1 MIQQRHVIFG
11 VGPLGMAVMDAL
23 AAQGQTVV
31 LVNRSGKVKQPLPA
45 NVTTAAADLNDPA
58 QVRQLCT
65 DAQVV
70 YFCAMPPYTDWPR
83 LFPPMIQGL
92 LGGLA
97 GSDARL
103 VYGDNL
109 YMYGPTDGKPLRED
123 LPYAAAGHKGRLR
136 AELAQQLFAAHQAG
150 KVKVTIGRAS
160 DFYGPCAFNA
170 HLGDRFFK
178 AAFAGKPVDVI
189 GNPDQPHTYTF
200 IRDYARG
207 LVTLGA
213 HDEAL
218 GQAWHIPS
226 AEAITPRQL
235 IALVSTEVGQPLKV
249 RAAGRLLV
257 SVLGLF
263 DPIMRELKETL
274 YQWEKPYLVDH
285 SKFAAAFGANPT
297 SHPVAVR
304 ETVAWF
310 RSNLTR

>member
-1 MIQQRHVIFG
+1 MTKRHVIFG
-11 VGPLGMAVMDAL
+11 VGPLGMAVMDEL

-31 LVNRSGKVKQPLPA
+31 LVNRSGKVKEALPA
-45 NVTTAAADLNDPA
+45 GVTTVAADLNEPA
-58 QVRQLCT
+58 QVRQVCA

-70 YFCAMPPYTDWPR
+70 YLCAMPPYTDWPR
-83 LFPPMIQGL
+83 LFPPMINGL
-92 LGGLA
+92 LGGLT
-97 GSDARL
+97 GGDARL

-109 YMYGPTDGKPLRED
+109 YMYGPTDKPLRED
-123 LPYAAAGHKGRLR
+123 LPYAALGHKGRLR
-136 AELAQQLFAAHQAG
+136 AEVAQQLLAAYSAG
-150 KVKVTIGRAS
+150 QVKVTIGRAS
-160 DFYGPCAFNA
+160 DFYGPRAFNA

-213 HDEAL
+213 RDEAL

-226 AEAITPRQL
+226 ATPITPRQL
-235 IALVSTEVGQPLKV
+235 IGLVSTELGQPLKI
-249 RAAGRLLV
+249 RTAGRFLV
-257 SVLGLF
+257 AMLGLF

-285 SKFAAAFGANPT
+285 SKFATAFGANPT
-297 SHPVAVR
+297 PHAVAVQ

-310 RSNLTR
+310 RNKKRG